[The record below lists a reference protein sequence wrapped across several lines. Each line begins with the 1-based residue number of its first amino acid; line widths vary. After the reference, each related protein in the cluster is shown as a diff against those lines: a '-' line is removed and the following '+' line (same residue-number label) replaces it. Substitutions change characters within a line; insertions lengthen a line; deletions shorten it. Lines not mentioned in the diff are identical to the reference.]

1 MIPRQRSADGMWE
14 WDGTR
19 WVPTPHGLAPSPGG
33 LPATYLPQAPTNSLA
48 IVSLVAGILSWVLC
62 PIIAAIV
69 AVITGHI
76 ARRQMRYSGESGGGL
91 ALAGLVLGYV
101 HLVFWIVGFVLW
113 LRVLGGIAIFS
124 ATSSH

>member
-1 MIPRQRSADGMWE
+1 MTPRQRSADGLWE

-19 WVPTPHGLAPSPGG
+19 WVPAPPRAPSPAG
-33 LPATYLPQAPTNSLA
+33 LLPTAYLPPAPTNNLA

-69 AVITGHI
+69 AVITGHV
-76 ARRQMRYSGESGGGL
+76 ARGQIRTSGESGGGL
-91 ALAGLVLGYV
+91 ALAGLILGYV
-101 HLVFWIVGFVLW
+101 HLVLWVGGFFVW
-113 LRVLGGIAIFS
+113 LLVLGGLAILS